1 MNNVIDGFVVFPTL
15 SKYFNVDDIHK
26 LREWNYERRKN
37 MTDEE
42 IKKELDDCVDIMEK
56 RINFCR
62 KNNKI
67 V

>member
-1 MNNVIDGFVVFPTL
+1 MNEPTL

-42 IKKELDDCVDIMEK
+42 IKKELDDCVDIIEK
-56 RINFCR
+56 RINLCR
-62 KNNKI
+62 KNKKI
-67 V
+67 G